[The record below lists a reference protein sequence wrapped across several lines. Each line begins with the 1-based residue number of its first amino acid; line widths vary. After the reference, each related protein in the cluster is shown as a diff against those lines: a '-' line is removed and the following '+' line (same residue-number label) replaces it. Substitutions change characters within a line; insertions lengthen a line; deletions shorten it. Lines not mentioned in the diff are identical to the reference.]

1 MTDLKT
7 ETGMHQTSAFLS
19 KQMRT
24 THRDDRI
31 KGLAAA
37 QISESKAETGFGN
50 NDFNPKMHGSL
61 IKNVDYKQKLF
72 KEQNC

>member
-1 MTDLKT
+1 MQ
-7 ETGMHQTSAFLS
+7 QTSAFLS

-31 KGLAAA
+31 RGLAAA
-37 QISESKAETGFGN
+37 QITESGFGN
-50 NDFNPKMHGSL
+50 SNVNQGTFDPKMHGSL

-72 KEQNC
+72 KDQSDQTDY